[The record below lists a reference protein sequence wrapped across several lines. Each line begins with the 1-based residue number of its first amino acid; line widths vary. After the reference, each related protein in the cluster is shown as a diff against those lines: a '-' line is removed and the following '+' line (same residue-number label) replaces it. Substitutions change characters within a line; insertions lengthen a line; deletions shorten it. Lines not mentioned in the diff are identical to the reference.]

1 MLILGLI
8 FIYIG
13 IGIAYM
19 RDMIVIIIRRYSNKV
34 KKIGKGRMQFIWFL
48 TSLIVTVI
56 IWPGVLLSIYKVI

>member
-19 RDMIVIIIRRYSNKV
+19 KDMIITIIRRYSNKV

-56 IWPGVLLSIYKVI
+56 IWPGVLLNIYKVI